1 MRVSAGFGIQL
12 AVISSDP
19 PLESKTVRFVCLMK
33 KAYFVCPL
41 LLFAITAFAQN
52 NFVYTNDNFS
62 PNTVSIFQVS
72 PSDGT
77 LKLIPAS
84 PSFTGGNG
92 GGRDVNAEN
101 ITTATQ
107 GTKNFL
113 YAANNGSSTIS
124 AFTIDPG
131 TGNLTA
137 VPGSPFAAG
146 PASSGST
153 ISLNASPNGRFLF
166 EVDESSTFIRTF
178 NIAANGAL
186 VEAAGSPFDSG
197 AFPEG
202 LKVTANGKFLSVGLK
217 TMDAVGVYAIDAN
230 GGLTP
235 VFGSPFLTNGAATA
249 VDSNCASN
257 RVFVASAASDLVDAF
272 IMAADGSLTPVA
284 GSPFPSGGT
293 STINALTLTPSNQN
307 LLTSDVFNSAV
318 SSLAVEQDGSLQPV
332 PGSPFAATDWVG
344 SIATTRSG
352 KFVYTS
358 LFAQAAVDGWHIL
371 DDGSLRPVPGRPF
384 RTGQGGSGVQALT
397 TFPAPSCL
405 ATQ

>member
-1 MRVSAGFGIQL
+1 MR
-12 AVISSDP
+12 
-19 PLESKTVRFVCLMK
+19 

-62 PNTVSIFQVS
+62 PNTVSVFKVI
-72 PSDGT
+72 PSNGALT
-77 LKLIPAS
+77 LIPGS
-84 PSFTGGNG
+84 PFLTGGNG
-92 GGRDVNAEN
+92 GAHDVGPQT
-101 ITTATQ
+101 ITTATL
-107 GTKNFL
+107 GSKNFL
-113 YAANNGSSTIS
+113 YAANAGSGTIS
-124 AFTIDPG
+124 AFSIDPR

-137 VPGSPFAAG
+137 VPGSPFTVAA
-146 PASSGST
+146 ANSGNT
-153 ISLNASPNGRFLF
+153 LSLGASPDGHFLF
-166 EVDESSTFIRTF
+166 EVDESSTLIRTF
-178 NIAANGAL
+178 NVAPSGAIA
-186 VEAAGSPFDSG
+186 EASGSPFDSG

-202 LKVTANGKFLSVGLK
+202 VKVSANGKFLLVGLK
-217 TMDAVGVYAIDAN
+217 SMDAVGVYAIDAN

-257 RVFVASAASDLVDAF
+257 RVFVASAGSDLVDAF
-272 IMAADGSLTPVA
+272 VMAADGSLTPVA

-307 LLTSDVFNSAV
+307 LLTSDVFDSAV
-318 SSLAVEQDGSLQPV
+318 SSLAVRHDGSLQPV
-332 PGSPFAATDWVG
+332 PGSPFPATDWVG

-358 LFAQAAVDGWHIL
+358 LFTRAAVDGWMIMT
-371 DDGSLRPVPGRPF
+371 DGTLRPVPGRPF
-384 RTGQGGSGVQALT
+384 STGQAGAGVQALT
-397 TFPAPSCL
+397 TFPAPSCS

>member
-1 MRVSAGFGIQL
+1 
-12 AVISSDP
+12 
-19 PLESKTVRFVCLMK
+19 MK
-33 KAYFVCPL
+33 KACFVCPL

-62 PNTVSIFQVS
+62 PNTVSVFKVS
-72 PSDGT
+72 PSNGALT
-77 LKLIPAS
+77 LIPGS
-84 PSFTGGNG
+84 PFLTGGNG
-92 GGRDVNAEN
+92 GAHDVSPET

-107 GTKNFL
+107 GASSFL
-113 YAANNGSSTIS
+113 YAANAGSGTVS
-124 AFTIDPG
+124 AFVIDPK
-131 TGNLTA
+131 TGNLTV
-137 VPGSPFAAG
+137 VPGSPFTVAAG
-146 PASSGST
+146 NSGNTLSLGSSPDGH
-153 ISLNASPNGRFLF
+153 FLF

-178 NIAANGAL
+178 NIGADGAL
-186 VEAAGSPFDSG
+186 AEAAGSPFDSG

-202 LKVTANGKFLSVGLK
+202 VKVTANGKFLLVGLK
-217 TMDAVGVYAIDAN
+217 SMDAVGVYAIDAN

-235 VFGSPFLTNGAATA
+235 VFGSPFLTNGAAAA

-257 RVFVASAASDLVDAF
+257 RVFVASAGSDLVDAF
-272 IMAADGSLTPVA
+272 VMAADGSLTPVA

-293 STINALTLTPSNQN
+293 STINALTLTPSNQD

-318 SSLAVEQDGSLQPV
+318 SSLAVGPDGSLQPV

-358 LFAQAAVDGWHIL
+358 LFTRAAVDGWMIG
-371 DDGSLRPVPGRPF
+371 DDGTLRPVPGRPF
-384 RTGQGGSGVQALT
+384 STGQAGAGVQALT
-397 TFPAPSCL
+397 TFPAPSCS